1 MPKETPEKLDLRSMD
16 ITDEKK
22 QQLKQLFP
30 EVFRE
35 DKIDFDHLK
44 RVLGEWVDPGKERFG
59 LQWPGK
65 AERMKTIQQPSIA
78 TLRPDREESVNFD
91 ETENLFIEGDNL
103 EVLKLLQ
110 KSYFGKVKMIYIDPP
125 YNTGNEF
132 IYPDNYTESLD
143 TYLKYTGQKDAEG
156 NWQSSNK
163 ETEGRFHSKWLNM
176 MYPRLFLAKNLLE
189 ENGVIFV
196 SIDDHEVHHLRKMMN
211 EIYGEENFTAQIVWK
226 KKTGSGS
233 QIEKVFSEHEYVIS
247 YVKNS
252 NSGEKWRI
260 TNENDGNFKNPDN
273 DERGDWESCAITAP
287 SKNRNPNQL
296 YLIEVNF
303 NSNKSRTNLKYD
315 IIDEFQYGNHRVIF
329 RKLQENSDYNE
340 MFDAEKEVAWFIRRW
355 AYIPTSMRKIF
366 EDNRVYLNG
375 ANLPRYKKFQSE
387 YEGKALRSIYCNEFS
402 TQQGSEEL
410 RALFNSDIVEYP
422 KPKKLLQTLVEAT
435 TKQDDIIVDFFA
447 GSCSTADAI
456 LNLSNKE
463 KVKRKFIMVQLP
475 EITEEKTEA
484 KKAGFETIADIGKER
499 IRRTIK
505 HIKEDHKKDKQL
517 ALDEEKNSNDEI
529 DLGFKVF
536 KLTPSNFKVWEAPG
550 VDIEPEKLKEQ
561 LDAFSDHLNPENE
574 EESILFELILKSGF
588 PLTANIEKI
597 ELAGKHVLN
606 VENGKLM
613 ICLAE
618 ELTIEVLDAIS
629 EKEPQRVICLD
640 NGFTGDDADAL
651 KTNAVQLF
659 KSKEIEF
666 RTV

>member
-1 MPKETPEKLDLRSMD
+1 MD

-35 DKIDFDHLK
+35 DKVDFDHLK

-65 AERMKTIQQPSIA
+65 AECMKTIQQPSVA

-91 ETENLFIEGDNL
+91 ETEHLFIEGDNL

-132 IYPDNYTESLD
+132 IYPDNFTESLD

-176 MYPRLFLAKNLLE
+176 MYPRLFLAKNLLK
-189 ENGVIFV
+189 ENGVIFI
-196 SIDDHEVHHLRKMMN
+196 SIDDHEMANLKKVCD
-211 EIYGEENFTAQIVWK
+211 EIFGEENFISSIIWQRA
-226 KKTGSGS
+226 
-233 QIEKVFSEHEYVIS
+233 FSP
-247 YVKNS
+247 KNDAKFLSDSHDYILMYSKDSS
-252 NSGEKWRI
+252 NFEAGRLERTEDQDSRY
-260 TNENDGNFKNPDN
+260 KNIDN
-273 DERGDWESCAITAP
+273 DPRGAWASGDLTVKTYSE
-287 SKNRNPNQL
+287 
-296 YLIEVNF
+296 
-303 NSNKSRTNLKYD
+303 KYD
-315 IIDEFQYGNHRVIF
+315 YPIETPSGRIVNPSHGSCWRVS
-329 RKLQENSDYNE
+329 K
-340 MFDAEKEVAWFIRRW
+340 EKFEELV
-355 AYIPTSMRKIF
+355 
-366 EDNRVYLNG
+366 EDNRIWFGEDGNNV
-375 ANLPRYKKFQSE
+375 PRIKRFLSEIQDGIVPTTLWLHEDVGHNQEGRQEVKK
-387 YEGKALRSIYCNEFS
+387 
-402 TQQGSEEL
+402 
-410 RALFNSDIVEYP
+410 LFDDRGYFDGP
-422 KPKKLLQTLVEAT
+422 KPIRLLGRIIKVANVQKE
-435 TKQDDIIVDFFA
+435 DIILDFFA
-447 GSCSTADAI
+447 GSCSAAHSV
-456 LNLSNKE
+456 LNQNHE
-463 KVKRKFIMVQLP
+463 DGGNRKFIMVQIP
-475 EITEEKTEA
+475 EPTEEKSEA
-484 KKAGFETIADIGKER
+484 RKAGFGSIADIGKER
-499 IRRTIK
+499 IRRVIK
-505 HIKEDHKKDKQL
+505 QIKEDQKSGKQL
-517 ALDEEKNSNDEI
+517 ELKEESKKEKEL
-529 DLGFKVF
+529 DLGFKVL

-574 EESILFELILKSGF
+574 KESILFELILKSGF

-597 ELAGKHVLN
+597 ELEGKNVFN
-606 VENGKLM
+606 VEDGKLM

-618 ELTIEVLDAIS
+618 GLTFEVLDAIS

>member
-1 MPKETPEKLDLRSMD
+1 MPNDTPEKLDLRSMD

-35 DKIDFDHLK
+35 DKVDFDHLK

-65 AERMKTIQQPSIA
+65 AECMKTIQQPSIA

-91 ETENLFIEGDNL
+91 ETEHLFIEGDNL

-156 NWQSSNK
+156 NWQSTNK
-163 ETEGRFHSKWLNM
+163 DTEGRFHSKWLNM
-176 MYPRLFLAKNLLE
+176 MYPRLFLAKNLLKDE
-189 ENGVIFV
+189 GAIFV
-196 SIDDHEVHHLRKMMN
+196 SIADHEFDNLKS
-211 EIYGEENFTAQIVWK
+211 ILQDIFGEENFIGTIVWK
-226 KKTGSGS
+226 NATDNNPT
-233 QIEKVFSEHEYVIS
+233 QIAIEHEYVLVFAKNKSSIES
-247 YVKNS
+247 AWKNKVSDVK
-252 NSGEKWRI
+252 
-260 TNENDGNFKNPDN
+260 
-273 DERGDWESCAITAP
+273 
-287 SKNRNPNQL
+287 QV
-296 YLIEVNF
+296 LIE
-303 NSNKSRTNLKYD
+303 KG
-315 IIDEFQYGNHRVIF
+315 DELISKHTDLD
-329 RKLQENSDYNE
+329 KLQEEYS
-340 MFDAEKEVAWFIRRW
+340 KWFKR
-355 AYIPTSMRKIF
+355 
-366 EDNRVYLNG
+366 NRSQLWP
-375 ANLPRYKKFQSE
+375 LDRYKYIDFDGIYIGSQSVHNPGKEGYRYDVIHPITKKPCKQPLMGYRFPESTMENLLKEDKIIFGEDETKIIELKVYAKE
-387 YEGKALRSIYCNEFS
+387 YQEKLSSVIELDSRS
-402 TQQGSEEL
+402 GSYDL
-410 RALFNSDIVEYP
+410 KNVFPDSKRLFNNP
-422 KPKKLLQTLVEAT
+422 KPVKFLSSFIPFVLSN
-435 TKQDDIIVDFFA
+435 DDIILDYFA
-447 GSCSTADAI
+447 GSCSTAHTVLD
-456 LNLSNKE
+456 LNKTDGGN
-463 KVKRKFIMVQLP
+463 RKFICVQLP
-475 EITEEKTEA
+475 EIVDAKSEA
-484 KKAGFETIADIGKER
+484 RKAGFESIADIGKER
-499 IRRTIK
+499 IRRVIK
-505 HIKEDHKKDKQL
+505 QIEENQKKDKQL
-517 ALDEEKNSNDEI
+517 ELGEEGEKKNEQ

-574 EESILFELILKSGF
+574 KESILFELIIKSGF

-597 ELAGKHVLN
+597 ELEGKN
-606 VENGKLM
+606 VFIVEDGKLM

-618 ELTIEVLDAIS
+618 DLSFEVLDAIS

-640 NGFTGDDADAL
+640 NGFIGDDADAL

>member
-22 QQLKQLFP
+22 RQLKQLFP

-35 DKIDFDHLK
+35 DKVDFDHLK

-65 AERMKTIQQPSIA
+65 ADCMKTIQQPSIA

-143 TYLKYTGQKDAEG
+143 TYLKYTGQKDEEG
-156 NWQSSNK
+156 NWQSTNRD
-163 ETEGRFHSKWLNM
+163 TEGRFHSKWLNM
-176 MYPRLFLAKNLLE
+176 MYPRLFLAKNLLKDD
-189 ENGVIFV
+189 GAIFI
-196 SIDDHEVHHLRKMMN
+196 SIDDHEMANLKKLCDDIYGQENYIGQFPWRKRTAKSDVPFGVSQDYEWVIGYAKNELIAGLSVERKYHYTEDFGEDGWRLSDLTNQRSAEERPNSAFNMVDPKTGKEYPYNPKRVWAVSKDTFQDYYDKGKIVFPDDYDFLNITIPSYRVFESEDREKALKKYGTEEPIKAASTHLPKYIGMN
-211 EIYGEENFTAQIVWK
+211 E
-226 KKTGSGS
+226 
-233 QIEKVFSEHEYVIS
+233 
-247 YVKNS
+247 
-252 NSGEKWRI
+252 
-260 TNENDGNFKNPDN
+260 DGNKEMVELFGYKIFSFPK
-273 DERGDWESCAITAP
+273 P
-287 SKNRNPNQL
+287 SS
-296 YLIEVNF
+296 LIKHF
-303 NSNKSRTNLKYD
+303 ID
-315 IIDEFQYGNHRVIF
+315 IIHD
-329 RKLQENSDYNE
+329 
-340 MFDAEKEVAWFIRRW
+340 KEA
-355 AYIPTSMRKIF
+355 
-366 EDNRVYLNG
+366 
-375 ANLPRYKKFQSE
+375 
-387 YEGKALRSIYCNEFS
+387 
-402 TQQGSEEL
+402 
-410 RALFNSDIVEYP
+410 
-422 KPKKLLQTLVEAT
+422 
-435 TKQDDIIVDFFA
+435 IILDFFA
-447 GSCSTADAI
+447 GSCSTAHAVLKQNQEDDG
-456 LNLSNKE
+456 N
-463 KVKRKFIMVQLP
+463 RKFVMVQLP
-475 EITEEKTEA
+475 EPTEEKSEA
-484 KKAGFETIADIGKER
+484 KKAGFDTIADIGKER
-499 IRRTIK
+499 IRRVIEQ
-505 HIKEDHKKDKQL
+505 IKEAQKENKQL
-517 ALDEEKNSNDEI
+517 ELGEDGEKKNEQ

-550 VDIEPEKLKEQ
+550 VDIDPEELKAQ

-597 ELAGKHVLN
+597 VLEGKNVFN

-618 ELTIEVLDAIS
+618 ELTFEVLDAIS